1 MERHPTMTS
10 WKPTKEFAEEL
21 GRAVKFKLRV
31 EPKRGLVITLID
43 TRKVEV
49 DFIYDSA
56 VKFMGDRV
64 VSFRYT
70 SEIPMSY
77 LEYPK
82 ESAGE
87 QFGLL
92 LFKAMDS
99 DYIDRFKPFFPDDL
113 AHRLEHH
120 IYPVDTG
127 IIEVICG
134 YEPKVVLNK
143 DAH

>member
-1 MERHPTMTS
+1 MD
-10 WKPTKEFAEEL
+10 FVYD
-21 GRAVKFKLRV
+21 GRVA
-31 EPKRGLVITLID
+31 
-43 TRKVEV
+43 
-49 DFIYDSA
+49 
-56 VKFMGDRV
+56 FMGDRV

-82 ESAGE
+82 GNVGD
-87 QFGLL
+87 QFGLVL
-92 LFKAMDS
+92 YKAVDS
-99 DYIDRFKPFFPDDL
+99 DYIDRFIPFFPDDL

-127 IIEVICG
+127 IIEVICD
-134 YEPKVVLNK
+134 YEPKVVVNK